1 MASRYIFRREFSSA
15 NSVRRYLGVGTH
27 TVKTGIRSFATVNK
41 VQSDL
46 NTSQVKAGK
55 LEVDRGPLL
64 QLRLVEARIAALGR
78 DTKRAL
84 EEIQKDNK
92 AGNIKSGLGKA
103 EDKIFKESVGEV
115 KPWISY
121 LDKIMAEIKQYDP
134 VSYRLAKIIRESLL
148 STDESQAIETARHID
163 TYYRCEYR
171 VSGPCHILPNFLGKL
186 YCLVFDTAC
195 YIPYGDPHQDTLV
208 TLLIGLRKLPLMSCK
223 LQNVR
228 CSLHQW

>member
-1 MASRYIFRREFSSA
+1 M
-15 NSVRRYLGVGTH
+15 RRYLGVGTH

-55 LEVDRGPLL
+55 LEVDRRPLL

-78 DTKRAL
+78 DTKLAL
-84 EEIQKDNK
+84 EEIQKDKK
-92 AGNIKSGLGKA
+92 AGNIKSGLGIA
-103 EDKIFKESVGEV
+103 EDKISKESVDEV

-121 LDKIMAEIKQYDP
+121 LDKIMADTKRYDP

-148 STDESQAIETARHID
+148 STDDSQTVEAARHID

-171 VSGPCHILPNFLGKL
+171 ASGPCKFLEIFLGQL
-186 YCLVFDTAC
+186 YRLVFDTAC

-223 LQNVR
+223 LENVR
-228 CSLHQW
+228 CSLQW